1 MFVAN
6 RLIVYASL
14 SPICCIAYCLINKA
28 RLGRNSCVKDR
39 LFFKKR
45 EFSFREWILMI
56 SDRRYVDSDE
66 CYYGHNAQY
75 SKTPSL
81 TLFVIH

>member
-1 MFVAN
+1 
-6 RLIVYASL
+6 
-14 SPICCIAYCLINKA
+14 
-28 RLGRNSCVKDR
+28 
-39 LFFKKR
+39 
-45 EFSFREWILMI
+45 MI

-66 CYYGHNAQY
+66 CYYGNNAQY